1 VGHGGETE
9 IRRTWH
15 GSVFHRDRKR
25 GFPATTISMSGNHNE
40 RVIGSSERK
49 GGEKVAKD
57 TLRVSRSIGC
67 GGGRSDDSQDDLTRI
82 LRYGFNFKGKFAFSM
97 LMPHHPNPCL
107 HIDGIGIVGLPLSG
121 RDAHLI
127 AAARPPTDED
137 MVQDTILINHS
148 ELSFKNPQ
156 WDSYVDEVVRDHV
169 WENLG
174 CAPYNTAPRCQF
186 RKLLLQKP
194 GTW

>member
-1 VGHGGETE
+1 
-9 IRRTWH
+9 
-15 GSVFHRDRKR
+15 
-25 GFPATTISMSGNHNE
+25 MSDNE
-40 RVIGSSERK
+40 RSIESSERK
-49 GGEKVAKD
+49 GEEKVAKD
-57 TLRVSRSIGC
+57 ALRVSRSIGC
-67 GGGRSDDSQDDLTRI
+67 GGGSGLQRSYDLQGDLTRI

-127 AAARPPTDED
+127 AMTAGED
-137 MVQDTILINHS
+137 MVQNTILIGHPKV
-148 ELSFKNPQ
+148 SFKNPQ
-156 WDSYVDEVVRDHV
+156 WDSYVDEVARDHV
-169 WENLG
+169 WKNLG

-194 GTW
+194 GAW